1 MTGKEKIEAADK
13 KLNIRDVSEYRD
25 PSDTII
31 FVVVKPCIDLLKVT
45 TKILQHILEILWGLF
60 TLWNS

>member
-25 PSDTII
+25 LSDTIN
-31 FVVVKPCIDLLKVT
+31 FVGIKPCIDLLQVT
-45 TKILQHILEILWGLF
+45 TTILQHILEIL
-60 TLWNS
+60 